1 MLAPPSPTKTDR
13 GRVSFARKATYS
25 ELTASATPSIVS
37 RLPPGSLHGVR
48 RDSTI
53 DAGPA
58 AKWLRDG
65 LSSAADSNEA
75 LRMVETVFV
84 SDGIVTDWLGCTPQG
99 ILKRRPTPPPKYA
112 WPAVFK
118 ALGPK
123 RDLEIRNAT
132 RARRASE
139 LSRKKKVAIA
149 WCDDGSGALKRYGL
163 TTQEL
168 ELLCCFEHQRANSNN
183 MLGSWA
189 VESER
194 AISAR
199 RLIVALQRYEPPPT
213 CCKGAGV
220 FTQSYERG
228 RPRPILTSVELRTK
242 MKTPTCEDCPES
254 LLPGPVL
261 DEKDE
266 AAARMPRQ
274 VRGHR
279 VVTIA
284 AAPTH
289 DTM

>member
-1 MLAPPSPTKTDR
+1 M
-13 GRVSFARKATYS
+13 SFARKATYS

-48 RDSTI
+48 RRYYY

-65 LSSAADSNEA
+65 LSSAADANEA
-75 LRMVETVFV
+75 LRVVETIFV
-84 SDGIVTDWLGCTPQG
+84 SDGIVTDWFGCTPQG
-99 ILKRRPTPPPKYA
+99 ILKRRPTPAPKDA
-112 WPAVFK
+112 WPAVFR

-132 RARRASE
+132 RAGRLSE

-220 FTQSYERG
+220 FAVLPERTASTD
-228 RPRPILTSVELRTK
+228 PDLRRTTY
-242 MKTPTCEDCPES
+242 KTEDA
-254 LLPGPVL
+254 
-261 DEKDE
+261 D
-266 AAARMPRQ
+266 
-274 VRGHR
+274 VRGLPR
-279 VVTIA
+279 IA
-284 AAPTH
+284 LTG
-289 DTM
+289 TCVG